1 MMLKNSLDVCGHGVV
16 GSYAYNSTVTCVN
29 GVLFEVQV
37 TVSKIIVG
45 NCMDVCMG
53 SCGPVLGRKSRLVD
67 GNAETSAGERTEY
80 KVMTSKGPM
89 WTRL

>member
-37 TVSKIIVG
+37 TVSINDFGELYGCLYGIMCASAWSKI
-45 NCMDVCMG
+45 
-53 SCGPVLGRKSRLVD
+53 
-67 GNAETSAGERTEY
+67 ETRR
-80 KVMTSKGPM
+80 
-89 WTRL
+89 W